1 LKASIS
7 EQYIAENGATVQHKA
22 EAPLS
27 VVADE
32 LCYSSSGFLKGK
44 RTHMPTESRSLQFS
58 SDEVRVAMR
67 DYCYQTGRLLPDHGT
82 IVVKGEQISL
92 PTNSQ
97 LPSEDVEFT
106 ESEVAA
112 ALMMF
117 CIKENI
123 PIARRATKSLQ
134 ITREHV
140 FLRLDLN

>member
-1 LKASIS
+1 MVFFPGL
-7 EQYIAENGATVQHKA
+7 
-22 EAPLS
+22 
-27 VVADE
+27 
-32 LCYSSSGFLKGK
+32 LKGK

-67 DYCYQTGRLLPDHGT
+67 DYCHQTGRLLPDHGT
-82 IVVKGEQISL
+82 IMVEKKEISVPTDPNL
-92 PTNSQ
+92 PV
-97 LPSEDVEFT
+97 EAVEFS

-134 ITREHV
+134 ITKESV
-140 FLRLDLN
+140 SLRLDIR

>member
-1 LKASIS
+1 
-7 EQYIAENGATVQHKA
+7 
-22 EAPLS
+22 
-27 VVADE
+27 
-32 LCYSSSGFLKGK
+32 
-44 RTHMPTESRSLQFS
+44 
-58 SDEVRVAMR
+58 
-67 DYCYQTGRLLPDHGT
+67 
-82 IVVKGEQISL
+82 VVKGEQISL